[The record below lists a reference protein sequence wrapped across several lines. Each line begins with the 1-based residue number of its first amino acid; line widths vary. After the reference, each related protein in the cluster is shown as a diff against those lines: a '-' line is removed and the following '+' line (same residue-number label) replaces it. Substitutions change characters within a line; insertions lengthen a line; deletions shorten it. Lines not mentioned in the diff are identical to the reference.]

1 MQPLIVR
8 LAFSLRTIRMIQMIS
23 DRRLSDPFGGLTQS
37 RVILIFVGLQQKVKS
52 LVYFRIIN
60 DPLVL

>member
-1 MQPLIVR
+1 
-8 LAFSLRTIRMIQMIS
+8 MIQMIS